1 MMTHILRPVPPTR
14 KHPMSRIALNT
25 SALAAA
31 MNAELYRRGV
41 PAFVRVDRIVR
52 AEPRGAEWTF
62 SLERSPVPLDD
73 DQTAERYAAG
83 LFRWEDE
90 VDAVAAWAAERFTV
104 AWEDPAPRGDIFI
117 PAPEPAPRPAHGEKT
132 VGAKNA
138 TGGE

>member
-1 MMTHILRPVPPTR
+1 
-14 KHPMSRIALNT
+14 MSRIALNA

-41 PAFVRVDRIVR
+41 PAFLRVDKIVR
-52 AEPRGAEWTF
+52 AEPQGAEWTF

-73 DQTAERYAAG
+73 DATADRYADG

-104 AWEDPAPRGDIFI
+104 AWEDAAPPRGEIFI
-117 PAPEPAPRPAHGEKT
+117 PAPEPAARPAHRGAA
-132 VGAKNA
+132 VGAENR

>member
-1 MMTHILRPVPPTR
+1 MTLVLRPVPPDP
-14 KHPMSRIALNT
+14 KPWMSRIAINP

-41 PAFVRVDRIVR
+41 PAFVRVGRIVR

-73 DQTAERYAAG
+73 DETAERFAAG

-90 VDAVAAWAAERFTV
+90 VDAVARWAAERFTV
-104 AWEDPAPRGDIFI
+104 AWDEPAQRREIFI
-117 PAPEPAPRPAHGEKT
+117 PAPEPAARPAHREA
-132 VGAKNA
+132 VGAENG

>member
-1 MMTHILRPVPPTR
+1 
-14 KHPMSRIALNT
+14 MSRIALNT

-52 AEPRGAEWTF
+52 TEPEGAGWTF
-62 SLERSPVPLDD
+62 ALERSPVPLDD
-73 DQTAERYAAG
+73 DQTADRYAAG

-90 VDAVAAWAAERFTV
+90 VDAVAAWAAERFAV
-104 AWEDPAPRGDIFI
+104 AWEDQGPRREIFI
-117 PAPEPAPRPAHGEKT
+117 PAPEPAPRPARRERT
-132 VGAKNA
+132 VGAKNT

>member
-1 MMTHILRPVPPTR
+1 
-14 KHPMSRIALNT
+14 MSRIALNA

-52 AEPRGAEWTF
+52 AEPHGAEWTF

-73 DQTAERYAAG
+73 DATAERFAAG

-104 AWEDPAPRGDIFI
+104 AWEDDEAPRGEILI
-117 PAPEPAPRPAHGEKT
+117 SAPEPAARPAHRET
-132 VGAKNA
+132 VGAKNR